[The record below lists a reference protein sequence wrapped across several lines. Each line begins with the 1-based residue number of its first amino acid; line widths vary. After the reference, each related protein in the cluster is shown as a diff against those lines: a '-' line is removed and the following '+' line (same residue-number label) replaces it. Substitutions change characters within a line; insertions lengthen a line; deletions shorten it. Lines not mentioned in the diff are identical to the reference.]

1 MMARHIAYKPSWRGK
16 IAQKY
21 NDAMGFFRIVIH
33 FKEESLV
40 EPKGICPKYYI
51 KKHERRCSAQS
62 FGQVIKW
69 AGLWQIS

>member
-1 MMARHIAYKPSWRGK
+1 MAQHIAYEPSCRGK

-40 EPKGICPKYYI
+40 EPKVIDPKYF
-51 KKHERRCSAQS
+51 KHNLRKLLST
-62 FGQVIKW
+62 VIW
-69 AGLWQIS
+69 ADKN

>member
-1 MMARHIAYKPSWRGK
+1 MARHIAYKPSWRGK

-40 EPKGICPKYYI
+40 ESQVTYPSTI
-51 KKHERRCSAQS
+51 KHERRCSAQS
-62 FGQVIKW
+62 FGQIIMGW
-69 AGLWQIS
+69 FLAD

>member
-1 MMARHIAYKPSWRGK
+1 MARHIAYKPSWRGK

-40 EPKGICPKYYI
+40 EPKVIDPKYY
-51 KKHERRCSAQS
+51 KHFTVVRILSILGS
-62 FGQVIKW
+62 I
-69 AGLWQIS
+69 

>member
-1 MMARHIAYKPSWRGK
+1 MARHIAYKPSWRGK

-40 EPKGICPKYYI
+40 EPKVIDPKYL
-51 KKHERRCSAQS
+51 KEAAQHS
-62 FGQVIKW
+62 HLGR
-69 AGLWQIS
+69 

>member
-1 MMARHIAYKPSWRGK
+1 MARHIAYKPSWRGK

-40 EPKGICPKYYI
+40 EPKVIHSKYYKHL
-51 KKHERRCSAQS
+51 KKSAHQS
-62 FGQVIKW
+62 QLGQTKW
-69 AGLWQIS
+69 AGFWQIS